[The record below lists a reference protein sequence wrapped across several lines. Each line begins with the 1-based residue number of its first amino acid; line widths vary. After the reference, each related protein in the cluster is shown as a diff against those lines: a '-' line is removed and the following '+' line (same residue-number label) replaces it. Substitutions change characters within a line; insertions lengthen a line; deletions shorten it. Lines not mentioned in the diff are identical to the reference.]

1 MSASPSPTA
10 AFPRHALQMNAS
22 FTQSMVEDQVLGAR
36 TKIAACGIPQ
46 SDIVGFRQPFLETN
60 PLVRQVRGSCQAGYF
75 TPPKPAVL
83 AAHPASQLALFPCPS
98 QVLKDNGF
106 LYDGTI
112 LEEATNSIS
121 NGMGARTWPYTL
133 QDGVPQN
140 CGW

>member
-1 MSASPSPTA
+1 
-10 AFPRHALQMNAS
+10 MNAS

-60 PLVRQVRGSCQAGYF
+60 PLVRQV
-75 TPPKPAVL
+75 
-83 AAHPASQLALFPCPS
+83 
-98 QVLKDNGF
+98 LKDNGF